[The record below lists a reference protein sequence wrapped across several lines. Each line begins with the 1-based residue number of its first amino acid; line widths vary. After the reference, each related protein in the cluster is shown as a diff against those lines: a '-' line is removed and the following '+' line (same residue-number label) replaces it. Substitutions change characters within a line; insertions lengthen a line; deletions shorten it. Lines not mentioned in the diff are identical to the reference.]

1 MDINYI
7 YISDDIIIL
16 LFSMLNLKS
25 KIQLS
30 QINKY
35 IYKRFG
41 GEHLKKYNIYNLL
54 HTNYDTFYDYLQKYT
69 YTHNEYNK
77 LLKISID
84 NIPLLRMNPAI
95 YLYDLKYIFEI
106 FFII

>member
-1 MDINYI
+1 M
-7 YISDDIIIL
+7 
-16 LFSMLNLKS
+16 
-25 KIQLS
+25 S

-69 YTHNEYNK
+69 YTHNEYNEF
-77 LLKISID
+77 LKISID

-95 YLYDLKYIFEI
+95 YLYDLKYNSMMCERYDIISEI
-106 FFII
+106 LYITLRS